1 MEKLKDYI
9 RTVPDFPKKGIN
21 FYDITTLLLDK
32 RGLRLALDQMQ
43 SYIHSR
49 KPDKIVAIEA
59 RGFLFGAAL
68 ADRLDIGLAI
78 ARKPGKLPSSTITEE
93 YALEYGTDSIAIH
106 NDAVS
111 AGERIV
117 VVDDL
122 IATGGTLQAT
132 CKLVERLSG
141 EVVGISA
148 VVALPFLPYED
159 KLTGYNINYLLSY
172 DSE

>member
-1 MEKLKDYI
+1 MEELKNYI

-21 FYDITTLLLDK
+21 FYDITTLLLDE
-32 RGLRLALDQMQ
+32 RSFRLALDQMQ
-43 SYIHSR
+43 SYIRSR
-49 KPDKIVAIEA
+49 KADKIVAIEA

-68 ADRLDIGLAI
+68 ADRLDLGLAI
-78 ARKPGKLPSSTITEE
+78 ARKPGKLPSSSITEE
-93 YALEYGTDSIAIH
+93 YELEYGTDSIAMH
-106 NDAVS
+106 DDAAS
-111 AGERIV
+111 EGERVV

-132 CKLVERLSG
+132 CKLVERLGG
-141 EVVGISA
+141 EVVGIST

-159 KLTGYNINYLLSY
+159 KLTGYDINYLVSY